1 MFTRKLFSSLSIALK
16 IEYLSVDLRFR
27 ENGNGNKSCNLIGS
41 LPGQY
46 FPISAHGPRKHF
58 RESPSTSL
66 LSLPFFINISRFSGW
81 AVFLSKDVSH
91 NLKPINNLLILSFH
105 SLKSLWLT
113 EKYWFQNVFVLAIV
127 SLRHKWPKTVY
138 N

>member
-1 MFTRKLFSSLSIALK
+1 MTHARA
-16 IEYLSVDLRFR
+16 IEIISCVVIFLVIFFFR
-27 ENGNGNKSCNLIGS
+27 GHGNGKKSCNLIGS

-46 FPISAHGPRKHF
+46 FPLSAHGPRKHF

-91 NLKPINNLLILSFH
+91 NLKPINNLLILSFR

-113 EKYWFQNVFVLAIV
+113 ENIGFRMYL
-127 SLRHKWPKTVY
+127 Y
-138 N
+138 

>member
-1 MFTRKLFSSLSIALK
+1 MTHARA
-16 IEYLSVDLRFR
+16 IEIISCVVIFLVIFFFR
-27 ENGNGNKSCNLIGS
+27 GHGNGNKSCNLIGS

-46 FPISAHGPRKHF
+46 FPNSAHGSRKHF

-66 LSLPFFINISRFSGW
+66 LSLPFFINISRFSSW

-91 NLKPINNLLILSFH
+91 NLKPINNLLILSFR

-127 SLRHKWPKTVY
+127 SLRHKRPK
-138 N
+138 NRL